1 MESDTMILLL
11 ITISLIVVV
20 IYNQFIN
27 CDKEK
32 VRSYDKKEFAKYNKE
47 EFAKYNKEEFAKY
60 NKEEIRRRYNNENF
74 KNINNSKRVSVMTD
88 TLGNNSINKKD
99 LYKYN
104 KIYRKNIC
112 LDSKNKKKYKKKIEI
127 VENEIDSLDNLLN
140 NNIEND
146 MKSLNNIDNNT
157 LSDIETFVK

>member
-1 MESDTMILLL
+1 MESDTIILLL
-11 ITISLIVVV
+11 ITILLIVVV
-20 IYNQFIN
+20 VYNQFIR
-27 CDKEK
+27 CDKETDRGYEINESRRESNK
-32 VRSYDKKEFAKYNKE
+32 KNDRGYDKESRRGYDKE
-47 EFAKYNKEEFAKY
+47 EF
-60 NKEEIRRRYNNENF
+60 RNF
-74 KNINNSKRVSVMTD
+74 DNSKKVSVMTD
-88 TLGNNSINKKD
+88 ALGENIIKKKD

-112 LDSKNKKKYKKKIEI
+112 LDNKKKYKKKIEI

-140 NNIEND
+140 ND

>member
-1 MESDTMILLL
+1 MENDTMILLL

-20 IYNQFIN
+20 VYNQFIN

-32 VRSYDKKEFAKYNKE
+32 VKSYNYE
-47 EFAKYNKEEFAKY
+47 EVK
-60 NKEEIRRRYNNENF
+60 RRYGNENF
-74 KNINNSKRVSVMTD
+74 RNINNSKRVSVMTD
-88 TLGNNSINKKD
+88 SLGDNTINKKD

-112 LDSKNKKKYKKKIEI
+112 LDNKNKKKYKKKIEI

-140 NNIEND
+140 NNNNINIDIDND

>member
-1 MESDTMILLL
+1 MENDTMILLL

-32 VRSYDKKEFAKYNKE
+32 VKSSENEKNKK
-47 EFAKYNKEEFAKY
+47 
-60 NKEEIRRRYNNENF
+60 RYSNENF
-74 KNINNSKRVSVMTD
+74 RNINNSKRVSVMND
-88 TLGNNSINKKD
+88 SLGNNSINKKD

-112 LDSKNKKKYKKKIEI
+112 LDNKNKKKYKNKMEI

-140 NNIEND
+140 NNNEND

>member
-11 ITISLIVVV
+11 ITISLIVVIV
-20 IYNQFIN
+20 YNQFIK
-27 CDKEK
+27 CDKE
-32 VRSYDKKEFAKYNKE
+32 E
-47 EFAKYNKEEFAKY
+47 
-60 NKEEIRRRYNNENF
+60 F
-74 KNINNSKRVSVMTD
+74 KNDVNSNKRISVLTD
-88 TLGNNSINKKD
+88 TIGDNTINKKD

-112 LDSKNKKKYKKKIEI
+112 LDNKNKKKYKKKIEI

-140 NNIEND
+140 NND
-146 MKSLNNIDNNT
+146 MKSLNSIDNNT

>member
-20 IYNQFIN
+20 VYNQFIN
-27 CDKEK
+27 CDKEEVK
-32 VRSYDKKEFAKYNKE
+32 
-47 EFAKYNKEEFAKY
+47 
-60 NKEEIRRRYNNENF
+60 RRYRNENF
-74 KNINNSKRVSVMTD
+74 RNINNSKRVSVMTD
-88 TLGNNSINKKD
+88 SLGDNTINKKD

-112 LDSKNKKKYKKKIEI
+112 LDNKNKKKYKKKIEI

-140 NNIEND
+140 NNEND

>member
-1 MESDTMILLL
+1 MILLL

-20 IYNQFIN
+20 VYNQFIN

-32 VRSYDKKEFAKYNKE
+32 VKSYNNYEVK
-47 EFAKYNKEEFAKY
+47 
-60 NKEEIRRRYNNENF
+60 RRYSNENF
-74 KNINNSKRVSVMTD
+74 KNINNSKKLSVTTD
-88 TLGNNSINKKD
+88 YLGDNTVNKKD

-112 LDSKNKKKYKKKIEI
+112 LDNKNKKKYKKKIEI

-140 NNIEND
+140 NNIDND

>member
-11 ITISLIVVV
+11 ITISLIVVIV
-20 IYNQFIN
+20 YNQFIK
-27 CDKEK
+27 CDKE
-32 VRSYDKKEFAKYNKE
+32 E
-47 EFAKYNKEEFAKY
+47 
-60 NKEEIRRRYNNENF
+60 F
-74 KNINNSKRVSVMTD
+74 KNDVNSNKRISVLTD
-88 TLGNNSINKKD
+88 TIGDNTINKKD

-112 LDSKNKKKYKKKIEI
+112 LDNKNKKKYKKKIEI

-140 NNIEND
+140 NND

>member
-1 MESDTMILLL
+1 MESDTIILLL

-20 IYNQFIN
+20 VYNQFIN
-27 CDKEK
+27 CDKK
-32 VRSYDKKEFAKYNKE
+32 KDKRYINKE
-47 EFAKYNKEEFAKY
+47 DFL
-60 NKEEIRRRYNNENF
+60 RYKNENF
-74 KNINNSKRVSVMTD
+74 RNINNKRVSVMTD
-88 TLGNNSINKKD
+88 SLGDNSINKKD

-112 LDSKNKKKYKKKIEI
+112 LDNKNKKKYKKKIEI

-140 NNIEND
+140 NNND
-146 MKSLNNIDNNT
+146 NEMKSLNNIDNNT

>member
-11 ITISLIVVV
+11 ITISLIVVIV
-20 IYNQFIN
+20 YNQFIK
-27 CDKEK
+27 CDKEQ
-32 VRSYDKKEFAKYNKE
+32 
-47 EFAKYNKEEFAKY
+47 
-60 NKEEIRRRYNNENF
+60 F
-74 KNINNSKRVSVMTD
+74 KNSVSTNKKLSVIKDSQSENT
-88 TLGNNSINKKD
+88 INKKD

-112 LDSKNKKKYKKKIEI
+112 LDNKNKKKYKKKIEI
-127 VENEIDSLDNLLN
+127 IENDIDSLDNLLN
-140 NNIEND
+140 NND

>member
-20 IYNQFIN
+20 VYNQFIN
-27 CDKEK
+27 CDKE
-32 VRSYDKKEFAKYNKE
+32 E
-47 EFAKYNKEEFAKY
+47 
-60 NKEEIRRRYNNENF
+60 F
-74 KNINNSKRVSVMTD
+74 KNNVNTTKRISVITD
-88 TLGNNSINKKD
+88 SLGDNSINKKD

-112 LDSKNKKKYKKKIEI
+112 LDNKNKKKYKKKIEI

-140 NNIEND
+140 NND
-146 MKSLNNIDNNT
+146 MKSLNSIDNNT

>member
-1 MESDTMILLL
+1 MILLL

-20 IYNQFIN
+20 VYNQFIY
-27 CDKEK
+27 CDKEEVK
-32 VRSYDKKEFAKYNKE
+32 
-47 EFAKYNKEEFAKY
+47 
-60 NKEEIRRRYNNENF
+60 RRYNNENF
-74 KNINNSKRVSVMTD
+74 RNINNSKRVSVMTD
-88 TLGNNSINKKD
+88 SLGDNSISKKD

-112 LDSKNKKKYKKKIEI
+112 LDNKNKKKYKKKIEI

-140 NNIEND
+140 ND

>member
-1 MESDTMILLL
+1 MILLL

-20 IYNQFIN
+20 VYNQFIN
-27 CDKEK
+27 CDKE
-32 VRSYDKKEFAKYNKE
+32 E
-47 EFAKYNKEEFAKY
+47 
-60 NKEEIRRRYNNENF
+60 F
-74 KNINNSKRVSVMTD
+74 KNNVNTTKRISVITD
-88 TLGNNSINKKD
+88 SLGDNSINKKD

-112 LDSKNKKKYKKKIEI
+112 LDNKNKKKYKKKIEI

-140 NNIEND
+140 NND
-146 MKSLNNIDNNT
+146 MKSLNSIDNNT

>member
-11 ITISLIVVV
+11 ITISLIVIVV
-20 IYNQFIN
+20 YNQFIK
-27 CDKEK
+27 CDKEN
-32 VRSYDKKEFAKYNKE
+32 DKKINRGFDKKINRGFDKKNNREFDKKINRGYDKE
-47 EFAKYNKEEFAKY
+47 EF
-60 NKEEIRRRYNNENF
+60 RNF
-74 KNINNSKRVSVMTD
+74 NNSKKVSVMTNS
-88 TLGNNSINKKD
+88 LGDNSIKKKD

-112 LDSKNKKKYKKKIEI
+112 LDNKNKKKYKNKMEI

-140 NNIEND
+140 NNNEND

>member
-11 ITISLIVVV
+11 ITISLIVIIV
-20 IYNQFIN
+20 YNQFIR
-27 CDKEK
+27 CDPIGSSTS
-32 VRSYDKKEFAKYNKE
+32 VDSPE
-47 EFAKYNKEEFAKY
+47 EFKNTVNNDKRINKRI
-60 NKEEIRRRYNNENF
+60 N
-74 KNINNSKRVSVMTD
+74 KNISVMTESI
-88 TLGNNSINKKD
+88 GNNTLNKKD

-112 LDSKNKKKYKKKIEI
+112 LDNKNKKKYKKKIEI

-140 NNIEND
+140 NND

>member
-1 MESDTMILLL
+1 MILLL

-20 IYNQFIN
+20 VYNQFYRF
-27 CDKEK
+27 DKENDK
-32 VRSYDKKEFAKYNKE
+32 RHVR
-47 EFAKYNKEEFAKY
+47 
-60 NKEEIRRRYNNENF
+60 ENF
-74 KNINNSKRVSVMTD
+74 RGSNNNKKVSVLTD
-88 TLGNNSINKKD
+88 KLGDNTINKKD

-112 LDSKNKKKYKKKIEI
+112 LDNKNKKKYKKKIEI

-140 NNIEND
+140 NND

>member
-11 ITISLIVVV
+11 ITISLIVLVA
-20 IYNQFIN
+20 YNQFIR
-27 CDKEK
+27 CDS
-32 VRSYDKKEFAKYNKE
+32 VIGSTLVDAPE
-47 EFAKYNKEEFAKY
+47 EFKNTANNDKRINKKI
-60 NKEEIRRRYNNENF
+60 NKKI
-74 KNINNSKRVSVMTD
+74 SVMTESI
-88 TLGNNSINKKD
+88 GNNTLNKKD

-112 LDSKNKKKYKKKIEI
+112 LDNKNKIKYKKKIEI

-140 NNIEND
+140 NND

>member
-20 IYNQFIN
+20 VYNQFIK
-27 CDKEK
+27 CDKENDRDYYK
-32 VRSYDKKEFAKYNKE
+32 GKRHVKGNYRGYDKE
-47 EFAKYNKEEFAKY
+47 EF
-60 NKEEIRRRYNNENF
+60 RNF
-74 KNINNSKRVSVMTD
+74 NNSKKVSVMSD
-88 TLGNNSINKKD
+88 SLGDNSINKKD

-112 LDSKNKKKYKKKIEI
+112 LDNKNKKKYKKKIEI
-127 VENEIDSLDNLLN
+127 VENEINSLDNLLN
-140 NNIEND
+140 ND

>member
-20 IYNQFIN
+20 VYNQFYRF
-27 CDKEK
+27 DKEN
-32 VRSYDKKEFAKYNKE
+32 DKRHDK
-47 EFAKYNKEEFAKY
+47 
-60 NKEEIRRRYNNENF
+60 ENF
-74 KNINNSKRVSVMTD
+74 RGSNNKKKVSVLTD
-88 TLGNNSINKKD
+88 KLGDNTINKKD

-112 LDSKNKKKYKKKIEI
+112 LDNKNKKKYKKKIEI
-127 VENEIDSLDNLLN
+127 IENDIDSLDNLLN
-140 NNIEND
+140 NND

>member
-20 IYNQFIN
+20 VYNQFIN
-27 CDKEK
+27 CDKEEVK
-32 VRSYDKKEFAKYNKE
+32 
-47 EFAKYNKEEFAKY
+47 
-60 NKEEIRRRYNNENF
+60 RRYRNENF
-74 KNINNSKRVSVMTD
+74 RNINNSKRVSVMTD
-88 TLGNNSINKKD
+88 SLGDNTINKKD

-112 LDSKNKKKYKKKIEI
+112 LDNKNNKNKKKYKEKIEI
-127 VENEIDSLDNLLN
+127 IENDIDSLDNLLN
-140 NNIEND
+140 NDD

>member
-11 ITISLIVVV
+11 ITISLIVVIV
-20 IYNQFIN
+20 YNQFIK
-27 CDKEK
+27 CDKE
-32 VRSYDKKEFAKYNKE
+32 E
-47 EFAKYNKEEFAKY
+47 
-60 NKEEIRRRYNNENF
+60 F
-74 KNINNSKRVSVMTD
+74 KNNVNSNKRISVLTD
-88 TLGNNSINKKD
+88 TIGDNTINKKD

-112 LDSKNKKKYKKKIEI
+112 LDNKNKKKYKKKIEI

-140 NNIEND
+140 NND

-157 LSDIETFVK
+157 LSDIEPFVK

>member
-32 VRSYDKKEFAKYNKE
+32 VKSYDNEKIKK
-47 EFAKYNKEEFAKY
+47 
-60 NKEEIRRRYNNENF
+60 RYSNENF
-74 KNINNSKRVSVMTD
+74 RNINNSKRVSVMTD
-88 TLGNNSINKKD
+88 SLDKNSIN
-99 LYKYN
+99 N

-112 LDSKNKKKYKKKIEI
+112 LDNKNKKKYKNKIEI
-127 VENEIDSLDNLLN
+127 VENDIDSLDNLLN
-140 NNIEND
+140 NNEND

>member
-11 ITISLIVVV
+11 ITISLIFV
-20 IYNQFIN
+20 IVYNQFIR
-27 CDKEK
+27 CDKEQ
-32 VRSYDKKEFAKYNKE
+32 
-47 EFAKYNKEEFAKY
+47 
-60 NKEEIRRRYNNENF
+60 F
-74 KNINNSKRVSVMTD
+74 KNDVPTNKKLSVIKESKGYN
-88 TLGNNSINKKD
+88 TLNKKD

-112 LDSKNKKKYKKKIEI
+112 LDNKNKKKYKKKIEI
-127 VENEIDSLDNLLN
+127 IENDIDSLDNLLN
-140 NNIEND
+140 NND

>member
-20 IYNQFIN
+20 VYNQFIK
-27 CDKEK
+27 CDKENDK
-32 VRSYDKKEFAKYNKE
+32 DYKRKGHVKGNYRGYDKE
-47 EFAKYNKEEFAKY
+47 EF
-60 NKEEIRRRYNNENF
+60 RNF
-74 KNINNSKRVSVMTD
+74 NNSKKVSVMSD
-88 TLGNNSINKKD
+88 SLGDNSINKKD

-112 LDSKNKKKYKKKIEI
+112 LDNKNKKKYKKKIEI
-127 VENEIDSLDNLLN
+127 VENEINSLDNLLN
-140 NNIEND
+140 ND

>member
-11 ITISLIVVV
+11 ITISLIVIV
-20 IYNQFIN
+20 IYNQFYRF
-27 CDKEK
+27 EK
-32 VRSYDKKEFAKYNKE
+32 NEKRHYRENYRDLNNNKK
-47 EFAKYNKEEFAKY
+47 
-60 NKEEIRRRYNNENF
+60 
-74 KNINNSKRVSVMTD
+74 VSVLTD
-88 TLGNNSINKKD
+88 NLGDNTINKKD

-112 LDSKNKKKYKKKIEI
+112 LDNKNKKKYKKKIEI
-127 VENEIDSLDNLLN
+127 IENEIDSLDNLLN
-140 NNIEND
+140 NND